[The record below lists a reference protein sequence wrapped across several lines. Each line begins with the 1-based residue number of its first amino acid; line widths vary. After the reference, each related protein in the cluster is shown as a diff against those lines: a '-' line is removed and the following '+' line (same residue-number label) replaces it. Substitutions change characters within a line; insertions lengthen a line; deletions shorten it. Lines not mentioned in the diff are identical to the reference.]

1 MSMTQKPGQ
10 KTGSGP
16 TRATIDHP
24 MMTGRDGA
32 VDYAAKV
39 EQIAETPSRGDTVH
53 LERGDEATLQY
64 LGAAVV
70 LQWEMLPEAAQRAI
84 LQKATEIG
92 GLPAIPSL
100 REELRRLIQTNQ

>member
-1 MSMTQKPGQ
+1 MNQK
-10 KTGSGP
+10 SGNGP
-16 TRATIDHP
+16 MKATIDHP

-39 EQIAETPSRGDTVH
+39 EQVAETPPAGDTVH

-64 LGAAVV
+64 LGAALV
-70 LQWEMLPEAAQRAI
+70 LQWQMLPEAAQRAI

-100 REELRRLIQTNQ
+100 REEIRRLVDTNQ